1 MNTPI
6 FEEASD
12 IDERSK
18 GASVQEKFTR
28 NINESIYKPPSPPAE
43 ACTRMGVSDPMERA
57 S

>member
-18 GASVQEKFTR
+18 GASVQQKFTR